1 MELHEWALIIFTTV
15 MQMAVGAF
23 VLVGG
28 IHLFAARRYTVETAD
43 KLSDRA
49 LIAIGPVVVL
59 ALLATFFHLGNPLN
73 APRAISNFGSS
84 WLSREIV
91 LAVVFAIGGAV
102 FAFMQ
107 WRKVSTP
114 AVRNAIALV
123 VAAVGL
129 VLVFAMAA
137 VYLLPTVP
145 AWNTIVTPI
154 SFYITTFLL
163 GALAIGAAYV
173 VAYWRMRGDEKAEKE
188 TQFEIVAITLRWIAL
203 VSVALL
209 GLQFIVLPVYL
220 ASLTANASP
229 AAAESVRILFDQNG
243 VLFVLR
249 LLFIFLGAGVFSVFV
264 YRTAATRGSTIR
276 VLGSMAL
283 IAFALVLVA
292 EVLGRY
298 LFYASM
304 VRVGI

>member
-59 ALLATFFHLGNPLN
+59 ALIATFFHLGNPLN
-73 APRAISNFGSS
+73 APRAISNLGSS

>member
-73 APRAISNFGSS
+73 APRAISNLGSS